1 METIQVDFTSFTFR
15 EAMSKP
21 TGSGTT
27 ELFQN
32 DLEPVS
38 EANTSSAHLT
48 DLEHHSDVC
57 EWTVSGYIHISYRH
71 FCNVHNFPIFFFS
84 LSLPL
89 P

>member
-1 METIQVDFTSFTFR
+1 MFKTRTSFEPYKWHSIRVFQSSHIMETIQVDFTSFTFR

-57 EWTVSGYIHISYRH
+57 EWTVSG
-71 FCNVHNFPIFFFS
+71 
-84 LSLPL
+84 
-89 P
+89 

>member
-1 METIQVDFTSFTFR
+1 METIQVGFTSFTFR

-57 EWTVSGYIHISYRH
+57 EWTVSG
-71 FCNVHNFPIFFFS
+71 
-84 LSLPL
+84 
-89 P
+89 

>member
-1 METIQVDFTSFTFR
+1 
-15 EAMSKP
+15 MSKP

-57 EWTVSGYIHISYRH
+57 EWTVSG
-71 FCNVHNFPIFFFS
+71 
-84 LSLPL
+84 
-89 P
+89 